1 MLKACHD
8 LLING
13 QWQVGL
19 GDAFVSRE
27 PASQEV
33 IWEGYSASGDQVNQ
47 AVQAARNAFDRWRK
61 TDVTERLSYLHRFEQ
76 LVKQHK
82 SELIEALCHDTGRP
96 YWEAQLEIQAVANKA
111 ELAFEA
117 YLQRTGERVMATS
130 GGHIQLRHKPH
141 GALAVITSFAFPA
154 SIATGYII
162 PALLAGN
169 TLVHKGS
176 ERTPKVSDLL
186 AQLWQRTG
194 LPEGVFNLLQGDSTV
209 GQHLTQH
216 PDINGVLFT
225 GTTNSGI
232 EINQRLASTPDK
244 LVCLNMS
251 ANNPLIIGEVKHNQA
266 ALYHALHS
274 AFISSGQRC
283 SNARRLYLPDTP
295 QGDQLLEGLIE
306 QCHQLF
312 IGRFDEQPAPLMG
325 PVINLASAKQIL
337 KQQQLLLSKGA
348 HVLLSA
354 HQADDKSAF
363 MSPGLLDITH
373 LKAPFDEEI
382 FGPVLQI
389 YRYQHFEEALEQ
401 ANNSKYLLTSGLI
414 SDNQAQF
421 DEFDCTIQSG
431 VVNWN
436 QPITGV
442 SGAAPYGGVGLS
454 SNHRPGGWY
463 SADYCAYP
471 TTTMYQHGVSFPSSP
486 IPGINLQATP

>member
-1 MLKACHD
+1 MKACHD

-19 GDAFVSRE
+19 GESIVSRE
-27 PASQEV
+27 PASQNI
-33 IWEGYSASGDQVNQ
+33 IWEGLSANTNQVDQ
-47 AVQAARNAFDRWRK
+47 AIQAARNAFEPWRK
-61 TDVTERLSYLHRFEQ
+61 LNITDRLTYLHRFEQ
-76 LVKQHK
+76 AVKQHK
-82 SELIEALCHDTGRP
+82 SALIEAICHDTGRP
-96 YWEAQLEIQAVANKA
+96 YWEAQLEVQAVENKA

-130 GGHIQLRHKPH
+130 GGHLQLRHRPH
-141 GALAVITSFAFPA
+141 GALAVITSFSFPA

-169 TLVHKGS
+169 CIVFKGS

-186 AQLWQRTG
+186 AQLWQSTG
-194 LPEGVFNLLQGDSTV
+194 LPDGVLNLLQGDKKV
-209 GQHLTQH
+209 GQALVQH

-225 GTTNSGI
+225 GTTSVGI
-232 EINQRLASTPDK
+232 EINQTLAMTPDK

-251 ANNPLIIGEVKHNQA
+251 ANNPLIIGDVSNLKA
-266 ALYHALHS
+266 ALYHILHS
-274 AFISSGQRC
+274 SFISSGQRC
-283 SNARRLYLPDTP
+283 SNARRLYLPDSAL
-295 QGDQLLEGLIE
+295 GDQMVEQLIE
-306 QCHQLF
+306 QCHLLM
-312 IGRFDEQPAPLMG
+312 IGHYDEQPAPLMG
-325 PVINLASAKQIL
+325 PVINLASVKQIL

-348 HVLLSA
+348 NVLLSA
-354 HQADDKSAF
+354 HQADEKSAF
-363 MSPGLLDITH
+363 MSPGLLDIST
-373 LKAPFDEEI
+373 LKEPFDEEI
-382 FGPVLQI
+382 FGPILQI
-389 YRYQHFEEALEQ
+389 HRYQHFEQ
-401 ANNSKYLLTSGLI
+401 AIELANQSKYILTSGLI

-486 IPGINLQATP
+486 IPGINLNDTP

>member
-1 MLKACHD
+1 MKACHD

-19 GDAFVSRE
+19 GDKFVSKE
-27 PASQEV
+27 PASQDI
-33 IWEGYSASGDQVNQ
+33 IWEGYSASPDQVSQ
-47 AVQAARNAFDRWRK
+47 AVQAARNAFELWRK
-61 TDVTERLSYLHRFEQ
+61 LDVSERLKYLHRFEH

-82 SELIEALCHDTGRP
+82 EALIEALCHDTGRP
-96 YWEAQLEIQAVANKA
+96 YWEAQLEIQAVAGKA
-111 ELAFEA
+111 ELSFEA

-141 GALAVITSFAFPA
+141 GALAVLTSFAFPA

-169 TLVHKGS
+169 TIVFKGS

-186 AQLWQRTG
+186 AQLWTSTG
-194 LPEGVFNLLQGDSTV
+194 LPDGVINLLQGDSSV
-209 GQHLTQH
+209 GQHLTHH

-225 GTTNSGI
+225 GTTKNGI
-232 EINQRLASTPDK
+232 AINEALAKTPDK
-244 LVCLNMS
+244 LLCLNMS
-251 ANNPLIIGEVKHNQA
+251 ANNPLIIGDVQNTQA
-266 ALYHALHS
+266 ALYHILHS
-274 AFISSGQRC
+274 AFITSGQRC
-283 SNARRLYLPDTP
+283 SNARRLYLPDNHL
-295 QGDQLLEGLIE
+295 GDHLIEQLIE
-306 QCHQLF
+306 QCHLLM
-312 IGRFDEQPAPLMG
+312 IGHYHEQPAPFMG
-325 PVINLASAKQIL
+325 PVINLASAKSIL
-337 KQQQLLLSKGA
+337 KQQQLLLSQGA

-354 HQADDKSAF
+354 HQADEKSAF
-363 MSPGLLDITH
+363 MSPGLLDITSI
-373 LKAPFDEEI
+373 KDSFDQEI
-382 FGPVLQI
+382 FGPMLQVC
-389 YRYQHFEEALEQ
+389 RYQSFEEAIEL
-401 ANNSKYLLTSGLI
+401 ANHSKYILTSGLI
-414 SDNQAQF
+414 SDNQTQF

-471 TTTMYQHGVSFPSSP
+471 TTTMYQHGVSFPSTP
-486 IPGINLQATP
+486 IPGINLKITS